1 MRTIL
6 KKKFSI
12 KSLLANYDSYKE
24 TSLLNRRFKH
34 KEIIPLIKKLQEH
47 SMFTIAKAG
56 ESLEGREIFL
66 VSTGKGKTK
75 ILLWSQM
82 HGDESTATMAM
93 FDIFNFFLADDNFN
107 NLRKEILEK
116 TTLFFIPMLNPDGAE
131 KFKRQN
137 ASEIDINRDAKKL
150 LFPESQILESV
161 YRKIKPKFA
170 FNLHDQNSN
179 YTVGITGKPAVL
191 SFLAPPF
198 DYYNSL
204 NNARKLSIQVIID
217 IYNKVSKIIPNQI
230 ARYNDEYEPR
240 AFGDNFVK
248 RGTSSILI
256 ESGGKRDELTKQE
269 IRKLNFATLLIG
281 FHSIAS
287 NSYRNLAIIKYKEIL
302 ENKELMF
309 DVLLK
314 NITIETNGKEYK
326 IDIGINYEEYSTEDY
341 ESSFYVGKIKDIG
354 DLSIY
359 GAYDTFDCTDM
370 YLNQGKT
377 YQKKF
382 KSFEKIKKLDFKK
395 LYSDGFVSVIL
406 NSEWINE
413 KYTSLPINILRNEKS
428 VCYEISVENNANFVL
443 INNNKVEQ
451 VVINGFVHSLKSKN
465 NSILNGAIFN

>member
-6 KKKFSI
+6 KKNFSI

-82 HGDESTATMAM
+82 HGDEPTATMAM

-161 YRKIKPKFA
+161 YQKIKKKFA

-179 YTVGITGKPAVL
+179 YTVGIKGKPAVL

-240 AFGDNFVK
+240 AFGENFAK
-248 RGTSSILI
+248 RERGPILFK
-256 ESGGKRDELTKQE
+256 SGGNGDEL
-269 IRKLNFATLLIG
+269 
-281 FHSIAS
+281 
-287 NSYRNLAIIKYKEIL
+287 
-302 ENKELMF
+302 
-309 DVLLK
+309 
-314 NITIETNGKEYK
+314 
-326 IDIGINYEEYSTEDY
+326 
-341 ESSFYVGKIKDIG
+341 
-354 DLSIY
+354 
-359 GAYDTFDCTDM
+359 
-370 YLNQGKT
+370 
-377 YQKKF
+377 QKK
-382 KSFEKIKKLDFKK
+382 E
-395 LYSDGFVSVIL
+395 
-406 NSEWINE
+406 
-413 KYTSLPINILRNEKS
+413 
-428 VCYEISVENNANFVL
+428 
-443 INNNKVEQ
+443 
-451 VVINGFVHSLKSKN
+451 
-465 NSILNGAIFN
+465 